1 MGVAG
6 SRRETDL
13 SSTFLI
19 NKKRAPVPFVSS
31 TYEVE
36 DAVTAKVSDLADR
49 AATALEQGDFA
60 KAEGLLRKGLETI
73 PEHPR
78 CMAYLAVC
86 IAALGRRDGSAE
98 KAARSVISRFPEEP
112 AGWFALGQV
121 HLLEGNRK
129 VAFQHFAKAR
139 ELTDQQD
146 SLQDRL
152 DKNEPRRG
160 PVFASLSRDHFLN
173 VFFGRVW
180 SLFRRPAGR

>member
-1 MGVAG
+1 M
-6 SRRETDL
+6 

-19 NKKRAPVPFVSS
+19 NKKRAQVPFVSS

-36 DAVTAKVSDLADR
+36 DAATAKVSELADR

-60 KAEGLLRKGLETI
+60 KAEDLLRKGLATI

-139 ELTDQQD
+139 QLTDQLD
-146 SLQDRL
+146 DLQDRL
-152 DKNEPRRG
+152 DRQEPRKG
-160 PVFASLSRDHFLN
+160 PLFTGLPRDHFLN
-173 VFFGRVW
+173 VLSGRVR
-180 SLFRRPAGR
+180 SFFRF

>member
-1 MGVAG
+1 M
-6 SRRETDL
+6 ST
-13 SSTFLI
+13 TFLT
-19 NKKRAPVPFVSS
+19 NKRRGNPSFVGS

-36 DAVTAKVSDLADR
+36 DAVTAKVSGLADR

-60 KAEGLLRKGLETI
+60 KAEGLLRKGLDII

-98 KAARSVISRFPEEP
+98 KAARSVITRFPDEP

-139 ELTDQQD
+139 ELADQVD

-152 DKNEPRRG
+152 DRQEPRRG
-160 PVFASLSRDHFLN
+160 PVFPSLARDHGLN
-173 VFFGRVW
+173 VFFGKVW
-180 SLFRRPAGR
+180 ALFRR